1 MSFNQKIFRMLPCCT
16 HLHEIRVLLVI
27 IPNTTEAAIH
37 PHPIRSLDIAT
48 ELNLIST
55 TITMPPYSELQ
66 EPVTP
71 TYDPANSD
79 AKDMHNDGISPSV
92 VAPSDLPGPPF
103 HDSPT
108 GATNAGERQP
118 RRPRRRVKSM
128 PVDSAGAQ
136 DFFGSTATSSR
147 RYERHGS
154 APQAFVQSKADTLL
168 LLQENESIEEFAEED
183 AAEDP
188 TQVVSENVR
197 EDVKADAVKA
207 EVDDT
212 SPSPSPSVPS
222 SSKEPVP
229 IHQADTSCSCVIL

>member
-1 MSFNQKIFRMLPCCT
+1 
-16 HLHEIRVLLVI
+16 
-27 IPNTTEAAIH
+27 
-37 PHPIRSLDIAT
+37 
-48 ELNLIST
+48 
-55 TITMPPYSELQ
+55 MPPYSELQ

-71 TYDPANSD
+71 TYDHANSD

-108 GATNAGERQP
+108 GATNASERQP

-136 DFFGSTATSSR
+136 DFFGSSATSSR

-154 APQAFVQSKADTLL
+154 APQAFIQSKPDTLL
-168 LLQENESIEEFAEED
+168 LLQENDSIEEFAEED

-207 EVDDT
+207 DAVKPEVDGT
-212 SPSPSPSVPS
+212 SPSIPS
-222 SSKEPVP
+222 SSKEPAP

>member
-1 MSFNQKIFRMLPCCT
+1 
-16 HLHEIRVLLVI
+16 
-27 IPNTTEAAIH
+27 
-37 PHPIRSLDIAT
+37 
-48 ELNLIST
+48 
-55 TITMPPYSELQ
+55 MPPYSELQ

-108 GATNAGERQP
+108 GATNDAGERQP

-183 AAEDP
+183 AVEDP
-188 TQVVSENVR
+188 TQEVVSENVR

-212 SPSPSPSVPS
+212 SPSIPS
-222 SSKEPVP
+222 SSKEPAP
-229 IHQADTSCSCVIL
+229 ILQADTSCSCVIL